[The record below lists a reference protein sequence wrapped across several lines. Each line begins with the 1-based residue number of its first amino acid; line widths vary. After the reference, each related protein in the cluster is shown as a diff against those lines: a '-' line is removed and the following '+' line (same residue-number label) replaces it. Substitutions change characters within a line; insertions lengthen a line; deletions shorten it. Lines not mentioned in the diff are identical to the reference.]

1 MLVGEAAAVGGGARS
16 QGVGWARGERDV
28 VRLHCAD
35 GRSAKAKPGLAQAR
49 WFVCAKQGAMCASVR
64 YECECLSVSARARA
78 PVHVCVRVFVCA
90 RARVHMRVPSDKPS
104 VPPVSTLSTPC
115 EYPQYHL

>member
-1 MLVGEAAAVGGGARS
+1 MLVGKAAAVGGGARS

-64 YECECLSVSARARA
+64 YVCACLCLYLR
-78 PVHVCVRVFVCA
+78 VRVRLCTYACACLFV
-90 RARVHMRVPSDKPS
+90 RARVC
-104 VPPVSTLSTPC
+104 T
-115 EYPQYHL
+115 